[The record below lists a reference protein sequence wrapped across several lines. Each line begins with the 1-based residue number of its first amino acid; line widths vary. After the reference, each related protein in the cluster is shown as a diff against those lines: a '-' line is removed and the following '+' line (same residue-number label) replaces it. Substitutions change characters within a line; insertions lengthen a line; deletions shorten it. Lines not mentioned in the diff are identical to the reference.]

1 MISFLRVGQL
11 RAMCTVK
18 FSFKQRDGT
27 LKPVTCKK
35 GVHIL
40 EAAKANDVELE
51 GACEASLA
59 CSTCHVILP
68 PAIYSKL
75 TPPKE

>member
-1 MISFLRVGQL
+1 MINLLGFLRPCSKMANA
-11 RAMCTVK
+11 RFMSTIK

-27 LKPVTCKK
+27 LKPVEAKK
-35 GVHIL
+35 GQHIL
-40 EAAKANDVELE
+40 EVAKENDVELE

-68 PAIYSKL
+68 
-75 TPPKE
+75 